1 MQSVNPDAVTYPRA
15 AAAEESLL
23 GILILHPNFIRQVRE
38 VLPPEQMMTAFNR
51 GLYRQILDRDR
62 QGLLVE
68 LAFLAADYDEA
79 GMAYITR
86 MVKDVGDRIVT
97 PEEVSRCAAIIREEY
112 SLRHMSDPASASDE
126 DIQAMMEALRKRKQ
140 GN

>member
-1 MQSVNPDAVTYPRA
+1 
-15 AAAEESLL
+15 
-23 GILILHPNFIRQVRE
+23 
-38 VLPPEQMMTAFNR
+38 MTAFNR
-51 GLYRQILDRDR
+51 GLYQRLLDRDR

-86 MVKDVGDRIVT
+86 MVRDVGDRIIT

-112 SLRHMSDPASASDE
+112 ALRHMNDPSSASDE
-126 DIQAMMEALRKRKQ
+126 ELRAMMEALRKRKK
-140 GN
+140 NDS